1 MREGPGPGGVSRVS
15 SLCALAFGV
24 ESIWELDLQV
34 PGQGG
39 FWASVPGESLET
51 KLGPIQCVCVW
62 GGVAA
67 ALGHAAPGVWS
78 EWDPAGPPHREQGV
92 LLGLF
97 EEAVECHRQ
106 PRI

>member
-51 KLGPIQCVCVW
+51 KLGPIQCVCV
-62 GGVAA
+62 GGVWRQHWAMPH
-67 ALGHAAPGVWS
+67 LGCGLNGTLL
-78 EWDPAGPPHREQGV
+78 GPPTESKGSCW
-92 LLGLF
+92 GLF